1 MHYKELL
8 MKNKIARMRPEIWM
22 FIILISAVAL
32 GNGLSDAVYSNYFKE
47 VYQVTAFQRGF
58 IEFPR
63 ELPGLLCALVIGL
76 IGFLGDIRMALIA
89 QILAAVGVT
98 LLGLFT
104 PSFGI
109 MLIFLFINSMG
120 MHLFMPLSDSIGMS
134 LSEPEQIGKRMGQ
147 FSSVRALFSLVA
159 ALMVFFGFRMDIFSF
174 ETKIKWVFLIAAV
187 AFVIAIIIAFM
198 MVLKVKAKDITPRR
212 RKLVLRKQYKYYYLL
227 TILKGVQK
235 QIAYVYGTWVIVDLL
250 LKKADTTALLTIIV
264 TFISIFFLSQLGRW
278 MDRFGIKK
286 MMYLDALT
294 FIIIYIIY
302 GFVVWGVVEGVL
314 PDHGWSVWLIYFL
327 FISDR
332 LSMQIGMVN
341 SIYLKSIAVDPEEV
355 TATLSTGIS
364 LDHFVSITAALA
376 GGVVWATWGSQWVFF
391 LAAAFSLGNLYVA
404 IKVQPEKEQE
414 EARIQRELLSNKLD
428 NHN

>member
-1 MHYKELL
+1 
-8 MKNKIARMRPEIWM
+8 MKNKIAKMRPEILM
-22 FIILISAVAL
+22 FLILISAVAL

-63 ELPGLLCALVIGL
+63 ELPGLLCAFIIGL

-109 MLIFLFINSMG
+109 MLVFLFINSMG
-120 MHLFMPLSDSIGMS
+120 MHLFMPLSDAIGMS
-134 LSEPEQIGKRMGQ
+134 LSEPDQIGKRMGQ
-147 FSSVRALFSLVA
+147 FSSVKAVFSLIA
-159 ALMVFFGFRMDIFSF
+159 ALLVFFGFRMGVFSF
-174 ETKIKWVFLIAAV
+174 ETKIKWVFLLSAA
-187 AFVIAIIIAFM
+187 AFVIAIIMAFLM
-198 MVLKVKAKDITPRR
+198 IMKLKPKKVAPRR
-212 RKLVLRKQYKYYYLL
+212 TKLVLRKQYKYYYLL

-235 QIAYVYGTWVIVDLL
+235 QIAFVYGTWVIVDLL
-250 LKKADTTALLTIIV
+250 LKKADTMALLTIIV

-302 GFVVWGVVEGVL
+302 GFVVWGIVEGVL
-314 PDHGWSVWLIYFL
+314 PDHGWSVLFIYL
-327 FISDR
+327 LYISDR

-341 SIYLKSIAVDPEEV
+341 SIYLKSIAIDPEEV
-355 TATLSTGIS
+355 TSTLSTGIS

-376 GGVVWATWGSQWVFF
+376 GGAIWATWGSQWVFF

-414 EARIQRELLSNKLD
+414 EARLQRELLKKD
-428 NHN
+428 V

>member
-1 MHYKELL
+1 
-8 MKNKIARMRPEIWM
+8 MKNKIERMHPEILM

-47 VYQVTAFQRGF
+47 VYHVTAFMRGF

-63 ELPGLLCALVIGL
+63 ELPGLLCAVVIGL

-104 PSFGI
+104 PAFGI

-147 FSSVRALFSLVA
+147 FSSIRAVFSLIA
-159 ALMVFFGFRMDIFSF
+159 ALMVFFGFRMGVFSF
-174 ETKIKWVFLIAAV
+174 ETRIKWVFLLSAV
-187 AFVIAIIIAFM
+187 AFVIAIIMAFLM
-198 MVLKVKAKDITPRR
+198 ICRVKPKKVAPRR
-212 RKLVLRKQYKYYYLL
+212 MKLVLRKQYKYYYLL

-314 PDHGWSVWLIYFL
+314 PDHGWSVWFIYLL

-341 SIYLKSIAVDPEEV
+341 SIYLKSIAIDPEEV
-355 TATLSTGIS
+355 TSTLSTGIS

-414 EARIQRELLSNKLD
+414 EARILREELNKK
-428 NHN
+428 

>member
-1 MHYKELL
+1 
-8 MKNKIARMRPEIWM
+8 MKNKISQMRPELWM

-32 GNGLSDAVYSNYFKE
+32 GNGLSDGVYSNYFKE

-63 ELPGLLCALVIGL
+63 ELPGLLCAFVIGL
-76 IGFLGDIRMALIA
+76 IGFLGDIRMAFIA

-104 PSFGI
+104 PTFGV
-109 MLIFLFINSMG
+109 MLIFLFTNSMG

-134 LSEPEQIGKRMGQ
+134 LAEPDKIGKRMGQ
-147 FSSVRALFSLVA
+147 FSSIKALFGLLA
-159 ALMVFFGFRMDIFSF
+159 ALLVFFGFRTGLFSF
-174 ETKIKWVFLIAAV
+174 ESKIKWIFLVAAV
-187 AFVIAIIIAFM
+187 AFVIAIVMAAL
-198 MVLKVKAKDITPRR
+198 MVGKIRAKKTAPRR
-212 RKLVLRKQYKYYYLL
+212 TRLVFRKQYRYYYLL
-227 TILKGVQK
+227 TVLKGVQK
-235 QIAYVYGTWVIVDLL
+235 QIAFVYGTWVIVDLL

-302 GFVVWGVVEGVL
+302 GFVVWGIVEGVL
-314 PDHGWSVWLIYFL
+314 PNHGWSVWFIYL
-327 FISDR
+327 LYISDR

-341 SIYLKSIAVDPEEV
+341 SIYLKSIAIDPEEV
-355 TATLSTGIS
+355 TSVLSTGIS

-376 GGVVWATWGSQWVFF
+376 GGVVWANWGSQWVFF

-414 EARIQRELLSNKLD
+414 QSRIIREQLQNKQ
-428 NHN
+428 

>member
-1 MHYKELL
+1 
-8 MKNKIARMRPEIWM
+8 MKNKISQMRPELWM

-32 GNGLSDAVYSNYFKE
+32 GNGLSDGVYSNYFKE
-47 VYQVTAFQRGF
+47 VYHVTAFQRGF

-63 ELPGLLCALVIGL
+63 ELPGLLCAFVIGL
-76 IGFLGDIRMALIA
+76 IGFLGDIRMAFIA
-89 QILAAVGVT
+89 QVLAAVGAT
-98 LLGLFT
+98 LLGFFT
-104 PSFGI
+104 PVFGL
-109 MLIFLFINSMG
+109 MLVFLFINSMG

-134 LSEPEQIGKRMGQ
+134 LAEPDKIGKRMGQ
-147 FSSVRALFSLVA
+147 FSSVKALFGLFA
-159 ALMVFFGFRMDIFSF
+159 ALLVFFGFRMGVFSF
-174 ETKIKWVFLIAAV
+174 ESKIKWVFLMAAA
-187 AFVIAIIIAFM
+187 AFVIAIVMAALMIG
-198 MVLKVKAKDITPRR
+198 KVKPKKTAPRR
-212 RKLVLRKQYKYYYLL
+212 LKLVFRKQYRYYYLL

-235 QIAYVYGTWVIVDLL
+235 QIAFVYGTWVIVDLL
-250 LKKADTTALLTIIV
+250 LKKADTIALLTIIV

-302 GFVVWGVVEGVL
+302 GFVVWGIVGGVL
-314 PDHGWSVWLIYFL
+314 PDHGWSVWFIYL
-327 FISDR
+327 LYISDR

-355 TATLSTGIS
+355 TSTLSTGIS

-414 EARIQRELLSNKLD
+414 ASRILRKKLQSK
-428 NHN
+428 